1 MLPLDGPIK
10 GAIGGDDGLGQKLAA
25 SCCSGAFASLCG
37 CPTDVVKVRLQCES
51 GRRDPKTG
59 VFTTGLYEGKHPTY
73 ENSIHAVR
81 AIWQTEGVGG
91 FCE

>member
-1 MLPLDGPIK
+1 
-10 GAIGGDDGLGQKLAA
+10 
-25 SCCSGAFASLCG
+25 
-37 CPTDVVKVRLQCES
+37 VVKVRLQCES